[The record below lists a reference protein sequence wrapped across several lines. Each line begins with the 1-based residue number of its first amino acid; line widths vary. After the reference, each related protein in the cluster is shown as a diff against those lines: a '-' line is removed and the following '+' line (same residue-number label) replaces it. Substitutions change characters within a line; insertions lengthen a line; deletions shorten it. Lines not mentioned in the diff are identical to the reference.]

1 MGWFSKAAPKQ
12 TGTPAACATQLRY
25 GSGPGWGPGWGPG
38 FAPAATEL
46 RLYRTLRASVPLI
59 DAAVNKLVRL
69 VGGFDVRCSGS
80 AEAALRRFL
89 REVPVGYGQRGV
101 EQFLTAWLGGL
112 LTDGCAVGEMVVQDG
127 HLTAVC
133 WGDVAEIELQSG
145 DSPLD
150 TVICTRQGGQAV
162 PLPRQHL
169 LLLSTLNPE
178 AGHPYGVSLLRG
190 MPFLA
195 QILMTI
201 YRTMGVNWERAGN
214 LRYSVVC
221 RPGNESGATAQERAA
236 QMASA
241 WGEAMRE
248 QRQGEV
254 RDFVAVGD
262 VDIRVIGADG
272 QVLDSEVP
280 VRQLLE
286 QIVARTGLPPFLLG
300 LSWSSTERMSQQ
312 QADLLTSELWSLRR
326 TVQPVLERIC
336 QLWLALEGWGGEAEI
351 VWDEISLQD
360 TVEEA
365 RAGLYRAQ
373 TAQLTG
379 KERSEDD
386 GKH

>member
-25 GSGPGWGPGWGPG
+25 GSGQGWGPGWGPG

-169 LLLSTLNPE
+169 LLLSTLISGFDVLYQACVRLVREHRLGEELLVSIAAILAFTINEGYE
-178 AGHPYGVSLLRG
+178 A
-190 MPFLA
+190 
-195 QILMTI
+195 
-201 YRTMGVNWERAGN
+201 
-214 LRYSVVC
+214 
-221 RPGNESGATAQERAA
+221 AA
-236 QMASA
+236 VML
-241 WGEAMRE
+241 
-248 QRQGEV
+248 
-254 RDFVAVGD
+254 
-262 VDIRVIGADG
+262 I
-272 QVLDSEVP
+272 
-280 VRQLLE
+280 
-286 QIVARTGLPPFLLG
+286 
-300 LSWSSTERMSQQ
+300 
-312 QADLLTSELWSLRR
+312 
-326 TVQPVLERIC
+326 
-336 QLWLALEGWGGEAEI
+336 
-351 VWDEISLQD
+351 
-360 TVEEA
+360 
-365 RAGLYRAQ
+365 
-373 TAQLTG
+373 
-379 KERSEDD
+379 
-386 GKH
+386 